1 MDLGLSRRDLHWQVR
16 VHLATVQFHSDL
28 LDELGHVAMGPA
40 QDFRQQSR
48 AEAFERTSEILR
60 PVGLA

>member
-40 QDFRQQSR
+40 QHFRQ
-48 AEAFERTSEILR
+48 
-60 PVGLA
+60 